1 MKSQQSHTLTQ
12 RALGAG
18 GWSMLGQVLG
28 QVTRLG
34 GNLVM
39 TRLLVP
45 EMFGIAAIAAMVP
58 VVLALL
64 SDIGLHQ
71 NIVQSRRGE
80 DPLFLDT
87 AWVLQIVR
95 GAVLWLMAL
104 ALSYAVYLANQFGL
118 FPVDSVYASPVL
130 PLVVAVSSFSIVIAG
145 FASTRMATAL
155 RRFEQKRYI
164 QIELASQLA
173 GLLVMISA
181 GVLFR
186 SIWALVAAG
195 LVSSMATT
203 MLSHLWMSGHPNRFR
218 WDANALSEL
227 IGFGKWIFI
236 SSAVYVMAMNGDRIL
251 LGGLV
256 DARVLGLYVIAATMI
271 GALDSAFSRLLNVV
285 SLPVFSEIARND
297 ASRLRDAYYK
307 MRVPGDLAMLFSAG
321 LLYACGHLVIDFLY
335 DPRYAVAGGM
345 LQILALSLVVVR
357 YGVAHQIYLALGLPR
372 NLAII
377 NGIRLFSLYAL
388 VPALY
393 YISGMTAAIWAI
405 ALHGLPTVLIVF
417 VLNVK
422 LGLNDFRRE
431 MLVLPALPAGYF
443 LGQMINMVHA

>member
-1 MKSQQSHTLTQ
+1 MKSPQNRTLTQ
-12 RALGAG
+12 KALGAG
-18 GWSMLGQVLG
+18 GWSMLGQVIS
-28 QVTRLG
+28 QVARLG

-45 EMFGIAAIAAMVP
+45 EMFGIAAIAVMVP

-64 SDIGLHQ
+64 SDIGLGQ

-87 AWVLQIVR
+87 AWVVQIVR
-95 GAVLWLMAL
+95 GGVLWLMAL
-104 ALSYAVYLANQFGL
+104 AVSFALQLASQWGL
-118 FPVDSVYASPVL
+118 FPVDSVYASPIL
-130 PLVVAVSSFSIVIAG
+130 PVVVAVSSFSVVIAG

-173 GLLVMISA
+173 GILVMFSIGIA
-181 GVLFR
+181 FH

-195 LVSSMATT
+195 LVSSLISTL
-203 MLSHLWMSGHPNRFR
+203 LSHFWMGGHPNRFR
-218 WDANALSEL
+218 WDKSALREL
-227 IGFGKWIFI
+227 VGFGKWIFI
-236 SSAVYVMAMNGDRIL
+236 SSAVYVLAVNGDRIL
-251 LGGLV
+251 LGGFV
-256 DARVLGLYVIAATMI
+256 DARMLGLYVIAASMI
-271 GALDSAFSRLLNVV
+271 GALEGAFGRLLNVV
-285 SLPVFSEIARND
+285 CLPVFSEIARND
-297 ASRLRDAYYK
+297 ESRLRAAYYK
-307 MRVPGDLAMLFSAG
+307 MRVPGDLALLFAGG
-321 LLYACGHLVIDFLY
+321 LLYACGHLLIDLLY
-335 DPRYAVAGGM
+335 DQRYVAAGAM

-377 NGIRLFSLYAL
+377 NGVRLFSLYAL

-393 YISGMTAAIWAI
+393 YLAGLQAAIWAI
-405 ALHGLPTVLIVF
+405 ALHGIPTVMVIF
-417 VLNVK
+417 AMNAK

-431 MLVLPALPAGYF
+431 TLVLVAVPAGYF
-443 LGQMINMVHA
+443 CGLAVNMVHA